1 MLDEEMTMLEQV
13 ADLPLQVPASPG
25 LPLRLQCAGPPAREL
40 RLLRGQVLADRSDGV
55 EDGLGQ
61 LGQDVTAT
69 NLVLDRA
76 EDLGNRL
83 RIQLRTVGGD
93 PLEAQP
99 AARQGGLEPPEERLD
114 IPVSRVVVEDLV
126 AEPLEDAVVNDRQ
139 DAEGTVVQLVRG
151 DVSGEAVESPI
162 EVGRSDLIGRLFSPW
177 PPPSSGWWRRGR
189 RPDGRARGANWQS
202 DRVSRPP
209 PPAGQPRLPPDE
221 CREPWARSG
230 RTCRRGSSGGIG
242 CSDAGSR

>member
-40 RLLRGQVLADRSDGV
+40 RLLRGQVLADRSDGM
-55 EDGLGQ
+55 EDGLVQ
-61 LGQDVTAT
+61 LGQDVEAT

-99 AARQGGLEPPEERLD
+99 AARQGGLEPPEERSD

-126 AEPLEDAVVNDRQ
+126 AQPLEGAVVNDRE
-139 DAEGTVVQLVRG
+139 DAEGAVVQLVRG
-151 DVSGEAVESPI
+151 DVPRETVEGPI
-162 EVGRSDLIGRLFSPW
+162 EVVGPDAIGRLFSPW

-189 RPDGRARGANWQS
+189 RRGGRARDANWRP
-202 DRVSRPP
+202 DRGGRARRPVGRP
-209 PPAGQPRLPPDE
+209 GPRPDG
-221 CREPWARSG
+221 CSGPWARPG
-230 RTCRRGSSGGIG
+230 RTYRR
-242 CSDAGSR
+242 